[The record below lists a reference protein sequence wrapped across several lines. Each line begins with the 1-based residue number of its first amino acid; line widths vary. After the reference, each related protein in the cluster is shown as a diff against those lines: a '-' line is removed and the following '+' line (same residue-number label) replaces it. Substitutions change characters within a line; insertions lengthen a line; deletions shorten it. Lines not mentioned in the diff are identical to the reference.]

1 VPPPGL
7 YCCKPMLLFTINPPS
22 EHELYLKLFIT
33 CGGGL

>member
-1 VPPPGL
+1 MQRNLPFGL
-7 YCCKPMLLFTINPPS
+7 PMRHFENNIAN